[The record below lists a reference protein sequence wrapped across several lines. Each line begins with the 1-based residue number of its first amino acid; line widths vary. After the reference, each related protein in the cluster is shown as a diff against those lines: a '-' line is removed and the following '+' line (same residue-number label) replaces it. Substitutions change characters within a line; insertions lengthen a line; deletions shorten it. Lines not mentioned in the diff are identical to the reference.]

1 MKNDFK
7 PEKIGRWII
16 HRKWFVISV
25 MFLVAV
31 GAMSGV
37 SHLRINNDYHEYFSD
52 ENPQLKAYDALQ
64 QKYTKDDNVYIMLQ
78 PKNGNV
84 FTKEILKAIENLVE
98 RAWKTPYS
106 SRVDAITN
114 FQHIYSSE
122 NNLFVEYLV
131 KDASKLDA
139 KELVKIREAA
149 LKEPLLV
156 NRLMDSS
163 GKFTAVN
170 ITVNLPGKS
179 LTENNEVAKYVHKLV
194 DDWKKD
200 YPNIKTYLTG
210 NVIFTEAFD
219 DNFAKDMQTLTPLM
233 FFVIVVLLLIATKN
247 IWATIGA
254 FLVVLLSMFSGLGIA
269 GWLQFKL
276 SGPVFSAPNM
286 IMTLAIADS
295 VHVLVTILH
304 YLRKGQSKEEAII
317 ETYKTNFAPILLT
330 TITTICGFLTLN
342 FSDCPPFRVLGNI
355 TALGMAAAYFYS
367 FFLLPALIAVLPLK
381 TKKYINAS
389 KRSILLE
396 KFSEFI
402 IRYRKKIL
410 WTSCLV
416 VLLMGIFIFKNELNN
431 QFINFFDDTVS
442 FKKDSDFIDDHL
454 TGMYTIEFS
463 LPSSRPDGISDPK
476 YLNKVEEFARWFS
489 AQKNVVHVSS
499 IAEVQKRIN
508 KAMHNDQ
515 NAYYALTTSKE
526 EAAQYLL
533 LYEMSLP
540 YGLDLNNQINVDK
553 SESRF
558 IVTVKNVYS
567 KELIAMAQNGENWLK
582 KNAPHYMFSNGISMA
597 LMFSYLTKRNMES
610 MIEGE
615 FWGLLVISLILI
627 LTTKSLK
634 YGLVGLLPNLAP
646 VAVSFGVWGILVGQI
661 DMGTS
666 IVFGMVLGII
676 VDDTIH
682 VLSKYLYARNKLGK
696 SPEDAARYSFSIVS
710 KAALVTTGVL
720 TAGFLVLAQSHFG
733 FNAGMA
739 KMTAITL
746 VIALIFEMTLLIP
759 LLITIDLIK
768 IRRLLQKRQSLQKA
782 QLPKVD
788 SYVNI

>member
-1 MKNDFK
+1 MKYNFK
-7 PEKIGRWII
+7 PERMGRWII
-16 HRKWFVISV
+16 HRKWLVISI
-25 MFLVAV
+25 MFLVALV
-31 GAMSGV
+31 AASGMR
-37 SHLRINNDYHEYFSD
+37 HLRINNDYHEFFSD

-84 FTKEILKAIENLVE
+84 FTKETLLAIENLVD
-98 RAWKTPYS
+98 RAWNTPYS

-114 FQHIYSSE
+114 FQTVFANE
-122 NNLFVEYLV
+122 DNLFIDALV
-131 KDASKLDA
+131 KDASKLKPDD
-139 KELVKIREAA
+139 LLKIREQA
-149 LKEPLLV
+149 LGEPLLV
-156 NRLMDSS
+156 NRLIDTTGS
-163 GKFTAVN
+163 FTGVN
-170 ITVNLPGKS
+170 ITVKLPGES
-179 LTENNEVAKYVHKLV
+179 LTENNEVAKYVRKLV

-200 YPNIKTYLTG
+200 YPDINAYLTG
-210 NVIFTEAFD
+210 NVIFIEAFD
-219 DNFAKDMQTLTPLM
+219 DNFAKDMSQLTPLM
-233 FFVIVVLLLIATKN
+233 FLVIVVLLLIATRN
-247 IWATIGA
+247 GWATIGA
-254 FLVVLLSMFSGLGIA
+254 FIVVLLSMFSGLGIA
-269 GWLQFKL
+269 GWLGFKL

-295 VHVLVTILH
+295 VHVLITILH
-304 YLRKGQSKEEAII
+304 YLRKGYSKNEAIV
-317 ETYKTNFAPILLT
+317 ETYRTNFAPILLT
-330 TITTICGFLTLN
+330 TVTTICGFLTLN
-342 FSDCPPFRVLGNI
+342 FSDSPPFRVLGNI

-381 TKKYINAS
+381 AKKHVSSS
-389 KRSILLE
+389 KSSLVIER
-396 KFSEFI
+396 FSEFI
-402 IRYRKKIL
+402 IRFRKKIL
-410 WTSCLV
+410 WVSSLV
-416 VLLMGIFIFKNELNN
+416 VFVMGIFIFRNELNN
-431 QFINFFDDTVS
+431 QFINFFDETVS
-442 FKKDSDFIDDHL
+442 FKKDSDFINDKL

-463 LPSSRPDGISDPK
+463 LPSGSPDGISDPV
-476 YLNKVEEFARWFS
+476 YLKKVEEFAQWFS
-489 AQKNVVHVSS
+489 RQQHVVHVSS
-499 IAEVQKRIN
+499 ISDIQKRIN
-508 KAMHNDQ
+508 KVMHNDQ
-515 NAYYALTTSKE
+515 NAFYTLTASKE

-553 SESRF
+553 SETRF
-558 IVTVKNVYS
+558 IATVKNISS
-567 KELIAMAQNGENWLK
+567 KELITLAQSGENWLK
-582 KNAPHYMFSNGISMA
+582 KNAPGHMFSNGISMS
-597 LMFSYLTKRNMES
+597 LMFSYLTKRNMAS

-615 FWGLLVISLILI
+615 FWGLLAISIILV
-627 LTTKSLK
+627 LTTRSLK

-696 SPEDAARYSFSIVS
+696 SPEDAVRYSFATVA

-746 VIALIFEMTLLIP
+746 VIALVFEMTLLMP
-759 LLITIDLIK
+759 LLITIDKIK
-768 IRRLLQKRQSLQKA
+768 IKKLGLNLKA
-782 QLPKVD
+782 VRSPRESKIVD
-788 SYVNI
+788 TVKI